1 MKKFQN
7 SISNFFSWLT
17 KTELVELD
25 NVDVSEDPIRPEYD
39 NSFRTSYGRKIY
51 GLKSHDDIEGFIC
64 IAFCNDVPQT
74 MKELDLMSKNAF
86 HEKDGN
92 IAVAYTVWSRKRGAG
107 KETIFNTK
115 KFIKEEINTV
125 NRFITLSPLT
135 PIATHFH
142 IKHGAKL
149 ININATSQN
158 FEYDFN

>member
-7 SISNFFSWLT
+7 SISNFFSWLS

-25 NVDVSEDPIRPEYD
+25 SVDTNEDPIRPDYD
-39 NSFRTSYGRKIY
+39 NEFRTSYGRKIY
-51 GLKSHDDIEGFIC
+51 GLRSNENIESFIC
-64 IAFCNDVPQT
+64 IAFSNEVPQT

-86 HEKDGN
+86 HERNGN
-92 IAVAYTVWSRKRGAG
+92 IAVAYTILSRKQGAG
-107 KETIFNTK
+107 KETIINTK
-115 KFIKEEINTV
+115 KFIKEEFKNV

-149 ININATSQN
+149 ININANSQN
-158 FEYDFN
+158 FEYEFN

>member
-25 NVDVSEDPIRPEYD
+25 NVDTSEDPIRPEYD

-51 GLKSHDDIEGFIC
+51 GLKSHENVEGFIC
-64 IAFCNDVPQT
+64 IAFCNEVPQT

-107 KETIFNTK
+107 KETIFITK
-115 KFIKEEINTV
+115 KFIQEEINTV

>member
-1 MKKFQN
+1 MEKIKN
-7 SISNFFSWLT
+7 RLSNFFAWLS
-17 KTELVELD
+17 KAVLVELD
-25 NVDVSEDPIRPEYD
+25 SVDTSEDPIRPDVD
-39 NSFRTSYGRKIY
+39 NEFRTSYGRKIY
-51 GLKSHDDIEGFIC
+51 GLKSNENVEGFIC
-64 IAFCNDVPQT
+64 VAFCNEVPQT

-86 HEKDGN
+86 HEKNGH

-115 KFIKEEINTV
+115 KFVKEEMSNV
-125 NRFITLSPLT
+125 DRFITLSPLT

-158 FEYDFN
+158 FEYDFG

>member
-7 SISNFFSWLT
+7 SINNFFSWLS

-25 NVDVSEDPIRPEYD
+25 TVDVSEDPIRPEYD
-39 NSFRTSYGRKIY
+39 NEFRTTYGRKIY
-51 GLKSHDDIEGFIC
+51 GLKSNDDIEGFIC
-64 IAFCNDVPQT
+64 IAFCDDVPQT

-86 HEKDGN
+86 HEKNGN

-115 KFIKEEINTV
+115 KFIKEEFKNV

-149 ININATSQN
+149 LNINATSQN
-158 FEYDFN
+158 FEYECI

>member
-25 NVDVSEDPIRPEYD
+25 NVDISEDPIRPEYD

-51 GLKSHDDIEGFIC
+51 GLKSHENIEGFIC
-64 IAFCNDVPQT
+64 IAFCNEVPQT

-86 HEKDGN
+86 HEKNGD

-135 PIATHFH
+135 PIATHYQ

>member
-7 SISNFFSWLT
+7 SISNFFSWLS

-25 NVDVSEDPIRPEYD
+25 SVDTSEDPIRPEID
-39 NSFRTSYGRKIY
+39 NEFRTSYGRKIY
-51 GLKSHDDIEGFIC
+51 GLKSNDNVEGFIC
-64 IAFCNDVPQT
+64 IAFCNEVPQT
-74 MKELDLMSKNAF
+74 MKELDLMSKNAY
-86 HEKDGN
+86 HEDNGY

-107 KETIFNTK
+107 KETIFNAK
-115 KFIKEEINTV
+115 KFIKDEIINV
-125 NRFITLSPLT
+125 ERFITLSPLT

-158 FEYDFN
+158 FEYEFN

>member
-25 NVDVSEDPIRPEYD
+25 NVDISEDPIRPEYD

-51 GLKSHDDIEGFIC
+51 GLKSHENIEGFIC
-64 IAFCNDVPQT
+64 IAFCNEVPQT

-86 HEKDGN
+86 HEKNGN

-158 FEYDFN
+158 FEYEFN

>member
-7 SISNFFSWLT
+7 SINNFFSWLS

-25 NVDVSEDPIRPEYD
+25 SVDTNEDPIRPDYD
-39 NSFRTSYGRKIY
+39 NEFRTSHGRKIY
-51 GLKSHDDIEGFIC
+51 GLKSNENIESFIC
-64 IAFCNDVPQT
+64 IAFSNEVPQT

-86 HEKDGN
+86 HENNGN

-115 KFIKEEINTV
+115 KFIKEEFKSV

-158 FEYDFN
+158 FEYEFN

>member
-25 NVDVSEDPIRPEYD
+25 NVDISEDPIRPEYD

-51 GLKSHDDIEGFIC
+51 GLKSHENIEGFIC
-64 IAFCNDVPQT
+64 IAFCNEVPQT

-115 KFIKEEINTV
+115 KFIQEEINTV

>member
-25 NVDVSEDPIRPEYD
+25 NVDTNEDPIRPEYD
-39 NSFRTSYGRKIY
+39 NSFRTSYGRRIY
-51 GLKSHDDIEGFIC
+51 GLKSHENIEGFIC
-64 IAFCNDVPQT
+64 IAFCNEVPQT
-74 MKELDLMSKNAF
+74 MKELNLMSKNAF
-86 HEKDGN
+86 HEKNGN

-107 KETIFNTK
+107 KETIFNSK

>member
-25 NVDVSEDPIRPEYD
+25 NVDVSEDPIRPEFD

-158 FEYDFN
+158 FEYEFN

>member
-1 MKKFQN
+1 MKKFKN
-7 SISNFFSWLT
+7 SINNFFSWLS

-25 NVDVSEDPIRPEYD
+25 TVDVSEDPIRPEYD
-39 NSFRTSYGRKIY
+39 NEFRTTYGRKIY
-51 GLKSHDDIEGFIC
+51 GLKSNDDIEGFIC
-64 IAFCNDVPQT
+64 IAFCDDVPQT

-86 HEKDGN
+86 HEKNGN

-107 KETIFNTK
+107 KETILNTK
-115 KFIKEEINTV
+115 KFIKEEFKSV

-158 FEYDFN
+158 FEYEFI

>member
-1 MKKFQN
+1 M
-7 SISNFFSWLT
+7 T

-25 NVDVSEDPIRPEYD
+25 NVDISEDPIRPDYD

-51 GLKSHDDIEGFIC
+51 GLKSHENIEGFIC
-64 IAFCNDVPQT
+64 IAFCNEVPQT

-86 HEKDGN
+86 HEKNGD

-107 KETIFNTK
+107 KETIYNTK

>member
-1 MKKFQN
+1 MKKFKN
-7 SISNFFSWLT
+7 SINNFFSWLS

-25 NVDVSEDPIRPEYD
+25 TVDVSEDPIRPEYD
-39 NSFRTSYGRKIY
+39 NEFRTTYGRKIY
-51 GLKSHDDIEGFIC
+51 GLKSNDDIEGFIC
-64 IAFCNDVPQT
+64 IAFCDDVPQT

-86 HEKDGN
+86 HEKNGN

-115 KFIKEEINTV
+115 KSIKEEFKSV

-158 FEYDFN
+158 FEYEFI

>member
-1 MKKFQN
+1 MRKFQN
-7 SISNFFSWLT
+7 SISNFFSWLS

-25 NVDVSEDPIRPEYD
+25 SVDINEDPIRSEYD
-39 NSFRTSYGRKIY
+39 NEFRTSYGRKIY
-51 GLKSHDDIEGFIC
+51 GLTSNENIEGFIC
-64 IAFCNDVPQT
+64 IAFSNEVPQT

-86 HEKDGN
+86 HEKNGN
-92 IAVAYTVWSRKRGAG
+92 IAIAYTVWSRKRGAG

-115 KFIKEEINTV
+115 KFIKEEFKDV
-125 NRFITLSPLT
+125 SRFITLSPLT

-158 FEYDFN
+158 FEYEFN

>member
-25 NVDVSEDPIRPEYD
+25 NVDTNEDPIRPEYD

-51 GLKSHDDIEGFIC
+51 GLKSHENIEGFIC
-64 IAFCNDVPQT
+64 IAFCNEVPQT

-86 HEKDGN
+86 HEKNGN

-125 NRFITLSPLT
+125 HLF
-135 PIATHFH
+135 
-142 IKHGAKL
+142 
-149 ININATSQN
+149 
-158 FEYDFN
+158 

>member
-1 MKKFQN
+1 LKKFKN
-7 SISNFFSWLT
+7 SISNFFSWLS

-25 NVDVSEDPIRPEYD
+25 SVDPHEDPIRPEID
-39 NSFRTSYGRKIY
+39 NDFRTAYGRKIY
-51 GLKSHDDIEGFIC
+51 GLKSSDSIEGFIC
-64 IAFCNDVPQT
+64 LAFCNEVPQT
-74 MKELDLMSKNAF
+74 VKELDLMSKNAF
-86 HEKDGN
+86 HEENAD

-115 KFIKEEINTV
+115 KFVKDEMKNIK
-125 NRFITLSPLT
+125 RFITLSPLT

-149 ININATSQN
+149 IKINATTQN

>member
-1 MKKFQN
+1 MKKFKS
-7 SISNFFSWLT
+7 SINNFFSWLS

-25 NVDVSEDPIRPEYD
+25 SVDTSEDPIRSEYD
-39 NSFRTSYGRKIY
+39 NKFRNSYGRKIY
-51 GLKSHDDIEGFIC
+51 GLKSNEDIEGFIC
-64 IAFCNDVPQT
+64 IAFCNEVPQT

-86 HEKDGN
+86 HENNGN

-115 KFIKEEINTV
+115 KFIKDEFV
-125 NRFITLSPLT
+125 NIERFITLSPLT
-135 PIATHFH
+135 PVATHFH

-158 FEYDFN
+158 FEYEFN